1 MTTVIV
7 NGACGRMGQAVLK
20 AVQEADGLELV
31 GAVDIKGGADTGS
44 LVGLPANGILV
55 ETDLEALL
63 ARKKPEVMVD
73 FTRPD
78 VVFGNVMTALA
89 HKTSPVVGTTGLSDE
104 QKAEIAKAAEKN
116 DTPAFIAPNFAI
128 GAVLLMV
135 MSRQAAK
142 YMPDVEII
150 ELHHDKKL
158 DAPSG
163 TAIQTAA
170 MIAEVR
176 KAHKQGNP
184 DEFEKLEGARGADYE
199 GMHIHSV
206 RLPGYV
212 AHQEVIFGGLG
223 QTLTIRHD
231 SMNRESFMPGVVLAA
246 KKVRSLK
253 GLTVGLDKL
262 LD

>member
-1 MTTVIV
+1 
-7 NGACGRMGQAVLK
+7 
-20 AVQEADGLELV
+20 
-31 GAVDIKGGADTGS
+31 
-44 LVGLPANGILV
+44 
-55 ETDLEALL
+55 
-63 ARKKPEVMVD
+63 MVD

-104 QKAEIAKAAEKN
+104 QKAEIAKAAEEN

-176 KAHKQGNP
+176 
-184 DEFEKLEGARGADYE
+184 
-199 GMHIHSV
+199 
-206 RLPGYV
+206 
-212 AHQEVIFGGLG
+212 
-223 QTLTIRHD
+223 
-231 SMNRESFMPGVVLAA
+231 
-246 KKVRSLK
+246 
-253 GLTVGLDKL
+253 
-262 LD
+262 